1 MFKYVLVRKSLPKC
15 GWPFPSPVRPA
26 HFQKKRALRATHLR
40 NPPFSKNR
48 ALRATHPR
56 DVPIFKNSRAAHD
69 PPANHDAQNQKKTR
83 AARDPPMQPTIFKK
97 IARCARPTR
106 ATHPRD
112 VPIFN
117 KSRAAHD
124 PAADHH
130 AQTKKIA
137 GCERPTRVPPCSNQK
152 NRALRAA
159 HLQTTMR
166 NTHTSKNKIIKIVRC
181 ARDPPA
187 NRHVQNKQNRA
198 LRATYPQTT
207 MFKPTKIA
215 SCARPTMRAMSA
227 TMVTIHES

>member
-1 MFKYVLVRKSLPKC
+1 
-15 GWPFPSPVRPA
+15 VRPA

-166 NTHTSKNKIIKIVRC
+166 NKHTHTQTHTHTHKQK
-181 ARDPPA
+181 
-187 NRHVQNKQNRA
+187 QNHKNRA
-198 LRATYPQTT
+198 LRARPTREPPCSKQTKSRAARDLPANHHVQT
-207 MFKPTKIA
+207 KKIA
-215 SCARPTMRAMSA
+215 RCARPTMRAMSA
-227 TMVTIHES
+227 TMVTIHGS